1 MALDLQRIGT
11 GVGPPTIVPLCFALL
26 NHSCCPN
33 AKLIYRG
40 CQGSLTCMRPIEAGE
55 EIFISYINEVDEVL
69 SRRYYMLELH
79 GVKCLCPRCAANFAT
94 GDCKVVNSWVCP
106 CCKSAV
112 EDQAVQCSCGTVVSC
127 RDRQQRLRREHAI
140 WTALT
145 QATNYV
151 SKLAAALGKSKW
163 DKVDRDRVNSVL
175 RCVSQ
180 AQWEFAGLRPSG
192 SQARVQAWAQLRSS
206 VGAIHASN
214 QDLMK
219 FLRQAEMDFVK
230 ELAQQHQHISAEI
243 EGKDASIG
251 DASWARRLVA
261 ALRLYELTSD
271 TLRLMRVGPRSDGGY
286 VMLDTGESIKQ
297 LLSYGVGTNIDFEWD
312 LAILGAKVHLFDHTV
327 ACLPRQHP
335 NFSFY
340 QEALCAEEL
349 PGVGTTLTEGVQL
362 LGAGPS
368 VLKCDVEGAEFAS
381 ILSTDSE
388 VLGRLDQLCL
398 ELHWLGRPRCGDAQ
412 VKAMALEK
420 LNEQFVMLH
429 AHGNSY
435 GDVVDV
441 AGYQIPDVLEVLYV
455 HRRLLGSSF
464 RPSGAGLV
472 PSELDANNCPFVPDI
487 CLRGAPFGADVP
499 DEAEVPEAKSAE
511 RVPNRQGQSVAHAA
525 RMRYM
530 TDVPGKL
537 REDFLQVRSEPFPI
551 EPEKLTD
558 RPPFIHRK
566 GSWVPR
572 QASKV
577 PDKFDAKVDA
587 FAHNFM
593 QEMRRRSA
601 SGRL

>member
-1 MALDLQRIGT
+1 MPRVPRVPPANTAPSARGRAKGKQWSASLAQRQCRWPAKHRKREKPADEAGIGTDVLADLARIERILPSQLTISESLMHGYGIHARKPFAPGNDIAFENALVWAALGKKAVKGTKSFNALELFPHDTLDAEAQQSAVTLTLALLQRTAKTVELLQSWFRLCYKGPQNWRTLPTTKLALERRLRFAREILAKNSVNLQITDEEFMALDLQRIGT
-11 GVGPPTIVPLCFALL
+11 G
-26 NHSCCPN
+26 
-33 AKLIYRG
+33 
-40 CQGSLTCMRPIEAGE
+40 
-55 EIFISYINEVDEVL
+55 
-69 SRRYYMLELH
+69 
-79 GVKCLCPRCAANFAT
+79 
-94 GDCKVVNSWVCP
+94 
-106 CCKSAV
+106 
-112 EDQAVQCSCGTVVSC
+112 
-127 RDRQQRLRREHAI
+127 
-140 WTALT
+140 
-145 QATNYV
+145 
-151 SKLAAALGKSKW
+151 
-163 DKVDRDRVNSVL
+163 
-175 RCVSQ
+175 
-180 AQWEFAGLRPSG
+180 
-192 SQARVQAWAQLRSS
+192 
-206 VGAIHASN
+206 
-214 QDLMK
+214 
-219 FLRQAEMDFVK
+219 
-230 ELAQQHQHISAEI
+230 
-243 EGKDASIG
+243 
-251 DASWARRLVA
+251 WARRLVA

-271 TLRLMRVGPRSDGGY
+271 TLRLMRVGPRSDGY

-511 RVPNRQGQSVAHAA
+511 RVPN
-525 RMRYM
+525 
-530 TDVPGKL
+530 
-537 REDFLQVRSEPFPI
+537 
-551 EPEKLTD
+551 
-558 RPPFIHRK
+558 
-566 GSWVPR
+566 
-572 QASKV
+572 
-577 PDKFDAKVDA
+577 
-587 FAHNFM
+587 
-593 QEMRRRSA
+593 
-601 SGRL
+601 